1 MTINWEDLIPHLVET
16 KPNNYDLG
24 EAVRQV
30 YWTMKDE
37 RRTKNDAQLEHE
49 KKVFRVVD
57 DAGCDVATG
66 KFLG

>member
-1 MTINWEDLIPHLVET
+1 MTINWNDIIPNLVET

-24 EAVRQV
+24 EEVRRA
-30 YWTMKDE
+30 YWSMKEE

-57 DAGCDVATG
+57 DAGCDVETG